1 MAVSKEKLSA
11 LFLVAILAVMIGA
24 VVVMASTLTSDP
36 LEETLAKNEVVKT
49 LLVINDGEGNALV
62 TDIFA
67 FYPPYN
73 KGALFDIP
81 GNIGDIFDKSLGRT
95 DRIDAIYREKG
106 MKTYVAEIERLT
118 DTVIPFTI
126 DINLDNLSL
135 LTDLLG
141 GLNVL
146 VYSPVDTVTEEGE
159 RWLLPSGQIT
169 LDGDKVRTYVTY
181 RLPGESDSD
190 VDDRRQN
197 VLVAL
202 LSAITE
208 NKKNVLRKK
217 DFSVYASKFDASVE
231 GDLFYKLLS
240 LICSVNTDS
249 LSPLFPQGMLRTTST
264 GQQLWF
270 LQDGGQLIKDVIKT
284 TLATLVS
291 EEERGGSRVYVV
303 EIQNATSVTGSARNA
318 AFLLQGMGYEVLKY
332 GNADNEMEH
341 TLIVSHVGDSES
353 LRVLSDF
360 IKCKYIEYEEVK
372 PLSYGNESSDVDFT
386 VYLGKD
392 WDGRYV
398 RGGYTG
404 KEEED

>member
-208 NKKNVLRKK
+208 NKANVLRKK
-217 DFSVYASKFDASVE
+217 DFSVYASKFDASVQ
-231 GDLFYKLLS
+231 GDLLYKLL
-240 LICSVNTDS
+240 
-249 LSPLFPQGMLRTTST
+249 
-264 GQQLWF
+264 
-270 LQDGGQLIKDVIKT
+270 
-284 TLATLVS
+284 
-291 EEERGGSRVYVV
+291 
-303 EIQNATSVTGSARNA
+303 
-318 AFLLQGMGYEVLKY
+318 
-332 GNADNEMEH
+332 
-341 TLIVSHVGDSES
+341 
-353 LRVLSDF
+353 
-360 IKCKYIEYEEVK
+360 
-372 PLSYGNESSDVDFT
+372 
-386 VYLGKD
+386 
-392 WDGRYV
+392 
-398 RGGYTG
+398 
-404 KEEED
+404 